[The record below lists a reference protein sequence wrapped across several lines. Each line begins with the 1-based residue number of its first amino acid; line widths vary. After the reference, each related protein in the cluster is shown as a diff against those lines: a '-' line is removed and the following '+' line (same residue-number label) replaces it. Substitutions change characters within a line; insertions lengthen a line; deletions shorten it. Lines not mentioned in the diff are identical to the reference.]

1 MKTLHRYVARQVLT
15 TLAMTVAVF
24 TGLFLIVNVLKEIL
38 PLLLNPQVPLLNVL
52 WAVAMLL
59 PFGLVFALPMG
70 LLTATLLVFGR
81 LSADQELT
89 AVRAGGVSLLALVT
103 PVLWIGVLA
112 AGVSAFATLELA
124 PRSRIAFKRMSYELG
139 LARPTALLVE
149 QRYITEFTG
158 WTIYIGKRR
167 GEAEFENVL
176 LYQSRQDQLTQ
187 RINARRARVTSDPA
201 TRQVIFQL
209 FDAEVFTKS
218 LVPETGKPADGQPA
232 PAAPAAPGSGEWSMV
247 FFDEAPPVRLD
258 LSGAQP
264 VGDKPKLSE
273 MTALELLAERDEHQ
287 RRGIDATPV
296 LVNLHRQV
304 SFSFACVS
312 FTLIGIPL
320 GLRGHRRETSF
331 GIAAALLLT
340 AVYYSFIILGQSW
353 ETRPQMFPHLIVWIP
368 NFLFQGIGA
377 WLLWRANRGQ
387 F

>member
-1 MKTLHRYVARQVLT
+1 MSTLHRYVARQVLA

-24 TGLFLIVNVLKEIL
+24 TGLFLIVNVLKEVL
-38 PLLLNPQVPLLNVL
+38 PLLLNPQVPFLSVL

-124 PRSRIAFKRMSYELG
+124 PRCRVAFKEMSYQLG

-167 GEAEFENVL
+167 GDAEFENVL

-201 TRQVIFQL
+201 TRQVILQL

-218 LVPETGKPADGQPA
+218 IVNVVAEPGAAAPVASPA
-232 PAAPAAPGSGEWSMV
+232 PPGSGEWSMV

-264 VGDKPKLSE
+264 VGDQPKLND
-273 MTALELLAERDEHQ
+273 MTARQLLAERAAQE
-287 RRGIDATPV
+287 RRGIDPTPV

-353 ETRPQMFPHLIVWIP
+353 ETRPQMHPHLIVWAP
-368 NFLFQGIGA
+368 NFLFQGLGA
-377 WLLWRANRGQ
+377 WLLWRANRGR

>member
-1 MKTLHRYVARQVLT
+1 MKTLHRYVARQVLV

-24 TGLFLIVNVLKEIL
+24 TGLFLIVNVLKDIV
-38 PLLLNPQVPLLNVL
+38 PLLLSPQVPFTSVL
-52 WAVAMLL
+52 QAVALLL

-112 AGVSAFATLELA
+112 SGLSALATLEIA
-124 PRSRIAFKRMSYELG
+124 PRCRVAFNELKYAFG
-139 LARPTALLVE
+139 MARPTALLVE
-149 QRYITEFTG
+149 QRYITDFPG

-167 GEAEFENVL
+167 GEDEFERVL
-176 LYQSRQDQLTQ
+176 LYEMREGQLEQ
-187 RINARRARVTSDPA
+187 RIHARRARVTANPA
-201 TRQVIFQL
+201 QQEIIFQL
-209 FDAEVFTKS
+209 FEAEIFRRTPV
-218 LVPETGKPADGQPA
+218 
-232 PAAPAAPGSGEWSMV
+232 GEAGASTNAVGDLSPV

-264 VGDKPKLSE
+264 SRAQPKISE
-273 MTALELLAERDEHQ
+273 MTALELWSELKQLKQ
-287 RRGIDATPV
+287 RGLDATPV
-296 LVNLHRQV
+296 LVNLNRQV
-304 SFSFACVS
+304 SFSFACIS

-353 ETRPQMFPHLIVWIP
+353 ETRPQMYPHLIVWAP

-377 WLLWRANRGQ
+377 WLLWRANRGL
-387 F
+387 

>member
-1 MKTLHRYVARQVLT
+1 MKTLHRYVARQVLV

-38 PLLLNPQVPLLNVL
+38 PLLLSPQVPLTSVL
-52 WAVAMLL
+52 QAVAMLL

-89 AVRAGGVSLLALVT
+89 AVRAGGVSLLSLVT

-112 AGVSAFATLELA
+112 SGLSAFATLEIA
-124 PRSRIAFKRMSYELG
+124 PRCRVAFKEMSYALG
-139 LARPTALLVE
+139 VARPAALLVE
-149 QRYITEFTG
+149 QRYITEFRG

-167 GEAEFENVL
+167 GDAEFENVL
-176 LYQSRQDQLTQ
+176 LYESRQEQLTQ
-187 RINARRARVTSDPA
+187 RIYARRARVTSDPV
-201 TRQVIFQL
+201 TRQVLFQL

-218 LVPETGKPADGQPA
+218 LTMGGEAAVGGSVTNGLSGQ
-232 PAAPAAPGSGEWSMV
+232 GGDWSMV
-247 FFDEAPPVRLD
+247 YFEEAPPVRLD
-258 LSGAQP
+258 LSGALP
-264 VGDKPKLSE
+264 ANAKPKISE
-273 MTALELLAERDEHQ
+273 MTFRQLRAELSEHQ
-287 RRGIDATPV
+287 QRGIDPTPV

-353 ETRPQMFPHLIVWIP
+353 ETRPQMYPQLIVWVP

-377 WLLWRANRGQ
+377 CLLWRANRGL
-387 F
+387 

>member
-1 MKTLHRYVARQVLT
+1 MKTLHRYVARQVLA

-38 PLLLNPQVPLLNVL
+38 PLLLSPQVPFTNALQ
-52 WAVAMLL
+52 AMALLL

-112 AGVSAFATLELA
+112 SGVSAYATLEIA
-124 PRSRIAFKRMSYELG
+124 PRCRVAFKEMTAAFL

-149 QRYITEFTG
+149 QRYITDFPG

-167 GEAEFENVL
+167 SETEFERVL
-176 LYQSRQDQLTQ
+176 LYEMRDGQLVK
-187 RINARRARVTSDPA
+187 RIHARRGRVVANPA
-201 TRQVIFQL
+201 KQEIILQL
-209 FDAEVFTKS
+209 FEAEIFTRAQAG
-218 LVPETGKPADGQPA
+218 EGG
-232 PAAPAAPGSGEWSMV
+232 AATNAVGELSPV
-247 FFDEAPPVRLD
+247 FFDEAPPVPLD

-264 VGDKPKLSE
+264 SLAQPKLSE
-273 MTALELLAERDEHQ
+273 MTFRQLCAERRELQARALDV
-287 RRGIDATPV
+287 TPV

-304 SFSFACVS
+304 SFSFACIS

-353 ETRPQMFPHLIVWIP
+353 ETRPQMYPHLIVWAP
-368 NFLFQGIGA
+368 NFLFQGLGA
-377 WLLWRANRGQ
+377 WLLWRANRGR
-387 F
+387 

>member
-1 MKTLHRYVARQVLT
+1 MKTLHGYLARQVLA

-38 PLLLNPQVPLLNVL
+38 PLLLNPQVPFLNVL
-52 WAVAMLL
+52 QAVTMLL

-89 AVRAGGVSLLALVT
+89 AVRAGGVSLLTLVT
-103 PVLWIGVLA
+103 PVLWISVLA
-112 AGVSAFATLELA
+112 AGVSAVATLELA
-124 PRSRIAFKRMSYELG
+124 PRCRTAFKRMSYQLG

-149 QRYITEFTG
+149 QRYITEFSG
-158 WTIYIGKRR
+158 WTIYIGRR
-167 GEAEFENVL
+167 RNDTEFENVL
-176 LYQSRQDQLTQ
+176 LYEARQEQLAR
-187 RINARRARVTSDPA
+187 RIHARRARVTSDPV

-218 LVPETGKPADGQPA
+218 IVNVIAEPGSTTPVASSA
-232 PAAPAAPGSGEWSMV
+232 PSGSGEWSMV

-258 LSGAQP
+258 LTGAQP
-264 VGDKPKLSE
+264 LGDKPKLNE
-273 MTALELLAERDEHQ
+273 MTARELLAERDDNR
-287 RRGIDATPV
+287 RRGIDPTPV

-320 GLRGHRRETSF
+320 GLRGHRRETGY

-340 AVYYSFIILGQSW
+340 AVYYSFIILGQSL
-353 ETRPQMFPHLIVWIP
+353 ETRAHLFPHLIVWIP
-368 NFLFQGIGA
+368 NFLFQGLGA
-377 WLLWRANRGQ
+377 WLLWRANKGV
-387 F
+387 

>member
-1 MKTLHRYVARQVLT
+1 MKTLHGYLARQVLA

-38 PLLLNPQVPLLNVL
+38 PLLLNPQVPFLNVL
-52 WAVAMLL
+52 QAVTMLL

-89 AVRAGGVSLLALVT
+89 AVRAGGVSLLTLVT
-103 PVLWIGVLA
+103 PVLWISVLA
-112 AGVSAFATLELA
+112 AGVSAVATLELA
-124 PRSRIAFKRMSYELG
+124 PRCRTAFKRMSYQLG

-149 QRYITEFTG
+149 QRYITEFSG
-158 WTIYIGKRR
+158 WTIYIGRR
-167 GEAEFENVL
+167 RNDTEFENVL
-176 LYQSRQDQLTQ
+176 LYESRQEQLAR
-187 RINARRARVTSDPA
+187 RIHARRARVTSDPV

-218 LVPETGKPADGQPA
+218 IVNVIAEPGSTTPVASSA
-232 PAAPAAPGSGEWSMV
+232 PSGSGEWSMV

-258 LSGAQP
+258 LTGAQP
-264 VGDKPKLSE
+264 LGDKPKLSE
-273 MTALELLAERDEHQ
+273 MTARELLAERDDNR
-287 RRGIDATPV
+287 RRGIDPTPV

-320 GLRGHRRETSF
+320 GLRGHRRETGY

-340 AVYYSFIILGQSW
+340 AVYYSFIILGQSL
-353 ETRPQMFPHLIVWIP
+353 ETRAHLFPHLIVWIP
-368 NFLFQGIGA
+368 NFLFQGLGV
-377 WLLWRANRGQ
+377 WLLWRANKGV
-387 F
+387 

>member
-1 MKTLHRYVARQVLT
+1 MKTLHFYVARQVLA
-15 TLAMTVAVF
+15 TLFMTVAVF
-24 TGLFLIVNVLKEIL
+24 TGLFLVVNVLKDVL
-38 PLLLNPQVPLLNVL
+38 SLLVSPHVPVASVLQAVVLLLPY
-52 WAVAMLL
+52 
-59 PFGLVFALPMG
+59 GLVFALPMG

-81 LSADQELT
+81 LSADQEIT

-112 AGVSAFATLELA
+112 SGVSAFATLELA
-124 PRSRIAFKRMSYELG
+124 PRCRVAFKEMSYALG

-149 QRYITEFTG
+149 QRYITEFPG

-167 GEAEFENVL
+167 GDAEFENVL
-176 LYQSRQDQLTQ
+176 LYESRQDQLAQ
-187 RINARRARVTSDPA
+187 RIHARRARVSSDPA
-201 TRQVIFQL
+201 TRQVVFQL

-218 LVPETGKPADGQPA
+218 IVNVAAEPGS
-232 PAAPAAPGSGEWSMV
+232 AAPAASAAPAGSGDWSMV

-258 LSGAQP
+258 LSGARP
-264 VGDKPKLSE
+264 SDGKPKLNE
-273 MTALELLAERDEHQ
+273 MTARQLFAERGERQ
-287 RRGIDATPV
+287 RQGVDVTPV

-304 SFSFACVS
+304 SFSFACIS

-353 ETRPQMFPHLIVWIP
+353 ETRPQMYPHLIVWIP
-368 NFLFQGIGA
+368 NFLFQGLGA
-377 WLLWRANRGQ
+377 WLLWRANKGI
-387 F
+387 

>member
-1 MKTLHRYVARQVLT
+1 MKTLHLYVTRQVLA

-38 PLLLNPQVPLLNVL
+38 PLLLSPQVPFTSVL
-52 WAVAMLL
+52 QAVAMLL

-112 AGVSAFATLELA
+112 SGVSAFATLELA
-124 PRSRIAFKRMSYELG
+124 PRCRVAFKEMSYAFG
-139 LARPTALLVE
+139 MARPTALLVE
-149 QRYITEFTG
+149 QRYITEFPG

-167 GEAEFENVL
+167 GDAEFENVL
-176 LYQSRQDQLTQ
+176 LYESKHDQLTQ
-187 RINARRARVTSDPA
+187 RIHARRARVTSDPV

-218 LVPETGKPADGQPA
+218 IVNVVAKPGQGTPVGD
-232 PAAPAAPGSGEWSMV
+232 AASAGSGDWSMV
-247 FFDEAPPVRLD
+247 FFEEAPPVRLD
-258 LSGAQP
+258 LSGVQAL
-264 VGDKPKLSE
+264 DAKPKLSE
-273 MTALELLAERDEHQ
+273 MTGRQLRAELHERQ
-287 RRGIDATPV
+287 RQGVDVTPV

-353 ETRPQMFPHLIVWIP
+353 ETRPQMYPHLIVWIP
-368 NFLFQGIGA
+368 NFLFQGLGA
-377 WLLWRANRGQ
+377 WLLWRANRGL
-387 F
+387 

>member
-1 MKTLHRYVARQVLT
+1 MKTLHGYLARQVLA

-38 PLLLNPQVPLLNVL
+38 PLLLNPQVPFLNVL
-52 WAVAMLL
+52 QAVTMLL

-89 AVRAGGVSLLALVT
+89 AVRAGGVSLLTLVT
-103 PVLWIGVLA
+103 PVLWISVLA
-112 AGVSAFATLELA
+112 AGVSAVATLELA
-124 PRSRIAFKRMSYELG
+124 PRCRTAFKRMSYELG

-149 QRYITEFTG
+149 QRYITEFSG
-158 WTIYIGKRR
+158 WTIYIGRR
-167 GEAEFENVL
+167 RNDTEFENVL
-176 LYQSRQDQLTQ
+176 LYESRQEQLAR
-187 RINARRARVTSDPA
+187 RIHARRARVTSDPV

-218 LVPETGKPADGQPA
+218 IVNVIAE
-232 PAAPAAPGSGEWSMV
+232 PGSTTPVASSAPSGSGDWSMV

-258 LSGAQP
+258 LTGAQP
-264 VGDKPKLSE
+264 LGDKPKLSE
-273 MTALELLAERDEHQ
+273 MTARELLAERDDNR
-287 RRGIDATPV
+287 RRGIDPTPV

-320 GLRGHRRETSF
+320 GLRGHRRETGY

-340 AVYYSFIILGQSW
+340 AVYYSFIILGQSL
-353 ETRPQMFPHLIVWIP
+353 ETRAHLFPHLIVWIP
-368 NFLFQGIGA
+368 NFLFQGLGA
-377 WLLWRANRGQ
+377 WLLWRANKGV
-387 F
+387 

>member
-1 MKTLHRYVARQVLT
+1 MKTLHRYLVRQVLA

-38 PLLLNPQVPLLNVL
+38 PLLLNPQVPLLSVL
-52 WAVAMLL
+52 KAVSMLL

-89 AVRAGGVSLLALVT
+89 AVRAGGVSLLTLVM
-103 PVLWIGVLA
+103 PVLWLSVLA
-112 AGVSAFATLELA
+112 AGVSAGATLELA
-124 PRSRIAFKRMSYELG
+124 PRCRTAFKRMSYELG

-149 QRYITEFTG
+149 QRYITEFAG

-167 GEAEFENVL
+167 GESEFENVL

-187 RINARRARVTSDPA
+187 RINARHARVSADSV
-201 TRQVIFQL
+201 TRQIVLQL
-209 FDAEVFTKS
+209 YDAEVFTKT
-218 LVPETGKPADGQPA
+218 LAPEPGKNPGGSATNTGMASTGAGDWG
-232 PAAPAAPGSGEWSMV
+232 MV
-247 FFDEAPPVRLD
+247 FFEEAPPVRLD
-258 LSGAQP
+258 LSGTQSL
-264 VGDKPKLSE
+264 GDKPKLSE
-273 MTALELLAERDEHQ
+273 MTARELLAEHDDSR

-320 GLRGHRRETSF
+320 GLRGHRRETGY

-340 AVYYSFIILGQSW
+340 AIYYSFIILGQSL
-353 ETRPQMFPHLIVWIP
+353 ETRPHLFPHLIVWVP
-368 NFLFQGIGA
+368 NFLFQGLGA
-377 WLLWRANRGQ
+377 WLLWRANRGL
-387 F
+387 